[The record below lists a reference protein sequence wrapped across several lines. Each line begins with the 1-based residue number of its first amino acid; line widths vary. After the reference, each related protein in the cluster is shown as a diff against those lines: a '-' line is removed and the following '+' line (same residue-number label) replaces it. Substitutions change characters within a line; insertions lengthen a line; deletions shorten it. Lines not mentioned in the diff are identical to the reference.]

1 MPLNGKMQ
9 QYAEARA
16 QGLAPQAA
24 GLAAGYSG
32 SGLAVT
38 VSRIE
43 KRDDVRAEIK
53 RLKRGGKPEPE
64 SKTDDGSVDSWA
76 MKDRYD
82 SPLALLE
89 DVMNNPKAPK
99 GIRYQAA
106 KDALPYKH
114 ARVEGGKKQEKD
126 EKAKR
131 AVKGKFQ
138 PGNRPSMYQ

>member
-1 MPLNGKMQ
+1 MALNGKMQ

-76 MKDRYD
+76 MKDCYD
-82 SPLALLE
+82 TPLDLLR
-89 DVMNNPKAPK
+89 DVWNNPKAPK

-106 KDALPYKH
+106 KDALPYVH
-114 ARVEGGKKQEKD
+114 ARMEAGKKEEK
-126 EKAKR
+126 EKAAKR
-131 AVKGKFQ
+131 AVRGKFQ
-138 PGNRPSMYQ
+138 PGAKPSMYQ

>member
-1 MPLNGKMQ
+1 MALNGKMQ
-9 QYAEARA
+9 KYAEARA
-16 QGLAPQAA
+16 QGLSPQDA
-24 GLAAGYSG
+24 GRDAGYSG

-43 KRDDVRAEIK
+43 KRDDVRSEIK
-53 RLKRGGKPEPE
+53 RLKNGGKSEPE
-64 SKTDDGSVDSWA
+64 VDTIDSWA

-114 ARVEGGKKQEKD
+114 ARVEGGKKEEKD

>member
-1 MPLNGKMQ
+1 MALNGKMQ
-9 QYAEARA
+9 KYAEARA
-16 QGLAPQAA
+16 QGLSPQDA
-24 GLAAGYSG
+24 GRDAGYSG

-43 KRDDVRAEIK
+43 KRDDVRSEIK
-53 RLKRGGKPEPE
+53 RLKNGGKPEPE
-64 SKTDDGSVDSWA
+64 ADTIDSWA
-76 MKDRYD
+76 MKDHYD
-82 SPLALLE
+82 SPLALLV

-114 ARVEGGKKQEKD
+114 ARVEGGKKEEKD

>member
-1 MPLNGKMQ
+1 MALNGKMQ

-53 RLKRGGKPEPE
+53 RLKRGGKSEPE
-64 SKTDDGSVDSWA
+64 ADTIDSWA

-131 AVKGKFQ
+131 AGKGKFQ